1 MTLLST
7 YKIPIQREYSRKT
20 YYIEDTTET
29 SPDYFDVQDFP
40 LVVGGGRYVVKIK
53 GSTNLMIG
61 SSVDVEIIDAEGQ
74 NLYVEVVN
82 FVDRFLNYYVA
93 FDVYDITAQGLA
105 TIYIVGE
112 ARIDQQGKL
121 VPKEE
126 QKKYNVRWSKDFNI
140 LPFERNNGELLFDEP
155 PQASVAQVII
165 PTRVA
170 VASTSSAYNYTSSI
184 TDPSLLSITS
194 ANFSGYDRDFASS
207 ENILDARLRAI
218 TVNPKGAPKTA
229 NNVPT
234 SIRDTDED
242 ITNGLVTNY
251 VNRFNTILQSTQ
263 SFFIKDHLGGYF
275 EFPSSAST
283 PSFLAPALP
292 SGYSVSGSASDQL
305 ANYYSTIVDVIN
317 DKQAVISKP
326 INVITID
333 SNDISS
339 GAYSNFT
346 YKRASSFSG
355 SITYVPSTDLFVTS
369 STVSSSYVEFTFSDL
384 NPISGQVYRIKTSA
398 KLGSITGD
406 YKVLNDQIITPV
418 EYLTD
423 SNFSNTLNYARYES
437 DYRLIGC
444 FTTQSIL
451 DDYWLNMLE
460 DTQAF
465 DTITGSINNT
475 IQINSAK
482 VQATYTHSAL
492 LTTQFN
498 QNYNENQTYTLGFN
512 LTLEPYTE
520 LEVYMN
526 SDPLSTFVITSL
538 AYPRGFLKSTNNEK
552 LRYGGSQNRFGKYL
566 GKIKNDRA
574 VQKYYGRVLFDFDT
588 DGNGFGRPLF
598 RSKVIDDMAGY
609 SGSAYISDVSI
620 KPYLLNGF
628 TPNIVQ
634 YAVPLPTELIT
645 AATLSQSIDF
655 KIDYFDYTGKQSEY
669 TTYIDDLVLNLKG
682 DVQSNTCQ
690 DDIFIFEY
698 KSGAN
703 SDVGFYDNLVPPL

>member
-1 MTLLST
+1 MTLLSV
-7 YKIPIQREYSRKT
+7 YKIPIQREYSRQT
-20 YYIEDTTET
+20 YYIEDTTEN

-40 LVVGGGRYVVKIK
+40 LVVGGGRYVIKMK
-53 GSTNLMIG
+53 GSTNLRVG

-74 NLYVEVVN
+74 NIYVEVVG
-82 FVDRFLNYYVA
+82 FVDRFLNYYVS

-105 TIYIVGE
+105 TVYIVGE
-112 ARIDQQGKL
+112 ASIDQQGNQI
-121 VPKEE
+121 PIQQ
-126 QKKYNVRWSKDFNI
+126 QKKYNVRWSKQFNI
-140 LPFERNNGELLFDEP
+140 LPFERNNGELLFDDP
-155 PQASVAQVII
+155 PQTSVAQVVV
-165 PTRVA
+165 PARLA
-170 VASTSSAYNYTSSI
+170 VASTSSAYNYTSSL

-194 ANFSGYDRDFASS
+194 ANFFGYDRDFASS
-207 ENILDARLRAI
+207 EDILDARLRAI
-218 TVNPKGAPKTA
+218 TINPKGAPKTA
-229 NNVPT
+229 NNTPT
-234 SIRDTDED
+234 SIRDTDQD
-242 ITNGLVTNY
+242 ITNGSVVNY
-251 VNRFNTILQSTQ
+251 VSRFNTILQATS

-292 SGYSVSGSASDQL
+292 SGYLISGSASDQL
-305 ANYYSTIVDVIN
+305 SSYYSTIVDVIN

-326 INVITID
+326 INVITVD
-333 SNDISS
+333 SNNISS
-339 GAYSNFT
+339 EAYSNFT
-346 YKRASSFSG
+346 YKRAALFSG
-355 SITYVPSTDLFVTS
+355 SITYVPSTGLFVTS

-406 YKVLNDQIITPV
+406 YKVLNDQIIVPV

-460 DTQAF
+460 DSQGF
-465 DTITGSINNT
+465 DTITGSVNNS
-475 IQINSAK
+475 IQTDSAK
-482 VQATYTHSAL
+482 AQATYTQSAL

-526 SDPLSTFVITSL
+526 SDPLSAYTITSL
-538 AYPRGFLKSTNNEK
+538 AYPRGFLKSLNNERS
-552 LRYGGSQNRFGKYL
+552 RYGGSQNRFGKYL

-634 YAVPLPTELIT
+634 YAIPLPTELIT

-698 KSGAN
+698 KSGAD
-703 SDVGFYDNLVPPL
+703 SDVGFYDNIVPPL

>member
-40 LVVGGGRYVVKIK
+40 LVVGGGRYVVKMK

-82 FVDRFLNYYVA
+82 FVDRFLNYYIA

-105 TIYIVGE
+105 TIYLVGE

-121 VPKEE
+121 VPKDQ
-126 QKKYNVRWSKDFNI
+126 QKKYNVRWSKDFSI
-140 LPFERNNGELLFDEP
+140 LPFERNNGELLFDAP
-155 PQASVAQVII
+155 PQVSITQVII
-165 PTRVA
+165 PARLA

-207 ENILDARLRAI
+207 EDILDARLRAI
-218 TVNPKGAPKTA
+218 TINPKGAPKTA

-234 SIRDTDED
+234 SVRDTDED

-275 EFPSSAST
+275 EFLSSAST

-292 SGYSVSGSASDQL
+292 SGYSVSGSVSDQL
-305 ANYYSTIVDVIN
+305 ANYYSTIVDIVN

-326 INVITID
+326 INVITVD
-333 SNDISS
+333 DNNISS

-346 YKRASSFSG
+346 YKKAALFSG
-355 SITYVPSTDLFVTS
+355 SITYVPSANVFITS

-406 YKVLNDQIITPV
+406 YKVLNDQIIIPV

-437 DYRLIGC
+437 DYKLIGC

-460 DTQAF
+460 DTQGF
-465 DTITGSINNT
+465 DTITGSINNST
-475 IQINSAK
+475 QTDSAK
-482 VQATYTHSAL
+482 IQATYTQSAL

-512 LTLEPYTE
+512 VTLEPYTE

-526 SDPLSTFVITSL
+526 SDPLSAYIITSL
-538 AYPRGFLKSTNNEK
+538 AYPRGFLKSANNERS
-552 LRYGGSQNRFGKYL
+552 RYGGSQNRFGKYL

-609 SGSAYISDVSI
+609 SGSAYVSDVSI

-628 TPNIVQ
+628 TPNIAQ
-634 YAVPLPTELIT
+634 YAIPLPTELIA

-698 KSGAN
+698 VSGTATTEVATIN
-703 SDVGFYDNLVPPL
+703 GQQQE

>member
-1 MTLLST
+1 MPLLST
-7 YKIPIQREYSRKT
+7 YKTVFPKGYST
-20 YYIEDTTET
+20 NAYYIEDTTEN

-40 LVVGGGRYVVKIK
+40 LAVGGGRYVIKIK
-53 GSTNLMIG
+53 GSTNLKIG
-61 SSVDVEIIDAEGQ
+61 SLVDVEIIDAQGQ
-74 NLYVEVVN
+74 NVYTEIVP
-82 FVDRFLNYYVA
+82 FIDRFLNRYIA
-93 FDVYDITAQGLA
+93 FDVYDITAKGLA

-112 ARIDQQGKL
+112 ARIDQQGGL
-121 VPKEE
+121 IPIRE
-126 QKKYNVRWSKDFNI
+126 QKKFNVRWQKQFNI
-140 LPFERNNGELLFDEP
+140 LPFERNNGELLFDQP
-155 PQASVAQVII
+155 PQVSVAQVVV
-165 PTRVA
+165 PARVA
-170 VASTSSAYNYTSSI
+170 TSLASSSYNYTSSI
-184 TDPSLLSITS
+184 TDPTLLSITS
-194 ANFSGYDRDFASS
+194 ANFFGYDRDFASS
-207 ENILDARLRAI
+207 EDILDARLRAI

-229 NNVPT
+229 NSVT
-234 SIRDTDED
+234 SNIREIDQD
-242 ITNGLVTNY
+242 ITNGLVINY
-251 VNRFNTILQSTQ
+251 VSRFNTIIQATQ
-263 SFFIKDHLGGYF
+263 SFFIKAHLGGYF
-275 EFPSSAST
+275 EFASSAST
-283 PSFLAPALP
+283 PTELIPALP
-292 SGYSVSGSASDQL
+292 SGYTVSGSTSDQL
-305 ANYYSTIVDVIN
+305 SNYYATIVDVIS

-326 INVITID
+326 INVITVD
-333 SNDISS
+333 NNNISL

-346 YKRASSFSG
+346 YKKASSFSG
-355 SITYVPSTDLFVTS
+355 SITYVPSADLFVTS

-384 NPISGQVYRIKTSA
+384 RPISGQVYRIKTSA

-406 YKVLNDQIITPV
+406 YKVLNDQIIIPV

-460 DTQAF
+460 DSQGF
-465 DTITGSINNT
+465 DTITGSINNST
-475 IQINSAK
+475 QTDSAK
-482 VQATYTHSAL
+482 IQATYTQSAL

-498 QNYNENQTYTLGFN
+498 QNYNEEQTYTLGFN

-526 SDPLSTFVITSL
+526 SDPLSAYTITSL
-538 AYPRGFLKSTNNEK
+538 AYPRGFFKSTNNEK
-552 LRYGGSQNRFGKYL
+552 SRYGGSQNRFGKYL

-634 YAVPLPTELIT
+634 YAVPLPTELT
-645 AATLSQSIDF
+645 AAATLSQSIDF

-690 DDIFIFEY
+690 DDIFIFEFV
-698 KSGAN
+698 SGT
-703 SDVGFYDNLVPPL
+703 DTTEVVVFTGGQ